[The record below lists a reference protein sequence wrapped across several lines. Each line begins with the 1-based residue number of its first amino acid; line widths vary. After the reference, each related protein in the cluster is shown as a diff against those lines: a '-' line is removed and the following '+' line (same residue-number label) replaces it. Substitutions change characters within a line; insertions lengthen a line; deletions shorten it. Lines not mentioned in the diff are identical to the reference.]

1 MKIIQTQIL
10 IFFLILI
17 GSLQAQ
23 VSESEY
29 KAAFIER
36 FTRFVEWPIEFD
48 HERDTFKIV
57 VIGETAIQ
65 KSLDE
70 LFKNIKIKNLEVKI
84 TYTNEIQDIT
94 DANLVYISASEK
106 RKLDEILS
114 VTNNSPIL
122 TISGTEGF
130 GTKGVHINMYIEDNY
145 IRYEINEESIKNSNL
160 NVSSLLLSSAK
171 IVETDE

>member
-1 MKIIQTQIL
+1 MKIKKTSIL
-10 IFFLILI
+10 LFFLLLL
-17 GSLQAQ
+17 GSIQAQ
-23 VSESEY
+23 VPENEY

-36 FTRFVEWPIEFD
+36 FTRFVEWPTDFD
-48 HERDTFKIV
+48 DDTFNII
-57 VIGETAIQ
+57 VIGETPI
-65 KSLDE
+65 KTSLDE
-70 LFKNIKIKNLEVKI
+70 LFENTNIKNLEVEIK
-84 TYTNEIQDIT
+84 YTDEIQDIK

-106 RKLDEILS
+106 RRLNEILS